1 MKTMSNTPEEM
12 PDNATERP
20 LVTFALFAYN
30 QEDYIREAVEG
41 AFAQTYEPLEII
53 LSDDCSSDGTYVI
66 MQEMAAAYEGPH
78 DVKIRQN
85 VSNLGVGPHVST
97 VIEESSGE
105 YIAFAAGDD
114 ISVPD
119 RLSSAMD
126 ILSKLNADAP
136 TRFGYSLL
144 TCTRLIDENGIVFGD
159 TYGPKALRR
168 MRTERKLDAHC
179 IFNLEKLLEGAY
191 HTSGPTRIIKKDL
204 HMLFGSIGADCF
216 TEDIVYLFRCALAG
230 NVVYSTKR
238 SVFYRK
244 HSENL
249 SAPKTLYAKSFGGV
263 ERQMRADLKMA
274 LKHKL
279 ISINDGLR
287 ALSWIDAHAAYRS
300 FYKAKLNDERPS
312 VQNLST
318 LLKARHLSAR
328 RKFGIFR
335 EYIGVR

>member
-1 MKTMSNTPEEM
+1 M
-12 PDNATERP
+12 PNNATDRP

-30 QEDYIREAVEG
+30 QEEYIREAVEG
-41 AFAQTYEPLEII
+41 AFAQTYKPLEII
-53 LSDDCSSDGTYVI
+53 LSDDCSNDGTFKI
-66 MQEMAAAYEGPH
+66 MVEMANAYEGPH
-78 DVKIRQN
+78 EVKVRQN
-85 VSNLGVGPHVST
+85 VNNLGVGPHVST
-97 VIEESSGE
+97 VIEESSGV

-119 RLSSAMD
+119 RLSSAMEIFS
-126 ILSKLNADAP
+126 ILNTDAP
-136 TRFGYSLL
+136 TLFGYSLL
-144 TCTRLIDENGIVFGD
+144 TCLTLIDENSIAFGD
-159 TYGPKALRR
+159 TYGPKALRK
-168 MRTERKLDAHC
+168 MRAEEKLDAHRV
-179 IFNLEKLLEGAY
+179 FDLEDLLEGAY
-191 HTSGPTRIIKKDL
+191 HTSGPTRIIRKDL
-204 HMLFGSIGADCF
+204 HLLFGSIGANCF

-244 HSENL
+244 HRENL
-249 SAPKTLYAKSFGGV
+249 SAPKTLYAKPFGGV

-287 ALSWIDAHAAYRS
+287 ALSWIDAHVAYRL

-312 VQNLST
+312 IQNLST